1 MSHIFIVGNVNIFYS
16 IDVKRKEQNSTKGD
30 YNMILTNVSNV
41 EKLLKIIEE
50 CEGKV
55 ELVTEQGDRY
65 NLKSKL
71 SQYVS
76 FVKVLVNS
84 TIPNIELITSNQ
96 ADAQK
101 LMEFMING

>member
-1 MSHIFIVGNVNIFYS
+1 M
-16 IDVKRKEQNSTKGD
+16 K
-30 YNMILTNVSNV
+30 LTNVANV
-41 EKLLKIIEE
+41 DKLLKTIEG

-76 FVKVLVNS
+76 FVKILANS
-84 TIPNIELITSNQ
+84 TIPSIELITSNRS
-96 ADAQK
+96 DAEK
-101 LMEFMING
+101 LMKFMING

>member
-1 MSHIFIVGNVNIFYS
+1 M
-16 IDVKRKEQNSTKGD
+16 T
-30 YNMILTNVSNV
+30 LTNVTNV
-41 EKLLKIIEE
+41 EKLFKTIEE

-76 FVKVLVNS
+76 FLKVLANS
-84 TIPNIELITSNQ
+84 RIPNIEIITSNG
-96 ADAQK
+96 ADAQRLIK
-101 LMEFMING
+101 FMING